1 VFSKNKGLNQKQ
13 QFLFWIFNIK
23 NLCYNSSMKM
33 EKHESKSRCILVVDD
48 EEDIVGLLTF
58 HLEKEG
64 YRVQSAYNGSDALEL
79 AFADP
84 PDLVILDI
92 MLPAIDGL
100 EVCRRLRGNDLTAA
114 VPVLM
119 LSARKEELDKVLGL
133 ELGADDYMVKPFG
146 VRELVARVRAMLRRS
161 EQKVASDSA
170 SEREAVIQFGDLV
183 LYPERFQVTVRGEPC
198 SLTHKEFL
206 LLKLLMQNSGKVLT
220 RELLLDKVWD
230 YEVEVDTRTV
240 DVHIRYLRQK
250 IEDDPANPAY
260 IETVRGVGYR
270 FARI

>member
-1 VFSKNKGLNQKQ
+1 MNKEP
-13 QFLFWIFNIK
+13 IK
-23 NLCYNSSMKM
+23 IIP
-33 EKHESKSRCILVVDD
+33 RRILVVED

-64 YRVQSAYNGSDALEL
+64 YQVQSALDGAVALQH
-79 AFADP
+79 AFNNP

-92 MLPAIDGL
+92 MLPEIDGL
-100 EVCRRLRGNDLTAA
+100 EVCRRLRSNKLTAS

-146 VRELVARVRAMLRRS
+146 IRELIARVRAMLRRS
-161 EQKVASDSA
+161 EQKEDVVDIEQAEES
-170 SEREAVIQFGDLV
+170 ILQFGEIV
-183 LYPERFQVTVRGEPC
+183 LYPERHQVTVRSEPC
-198 SLTHKEFL
+198 GLTHKEFL
-206 LLKLLMQNSGKVLT
+206 LLQLLMLNSGKVLT

-240 DVHIRYLRQK
+240 DVHVRYLRQK
-250 IEDDPANPAY
+250 IEDDPANPVY

-270 FARI
+270 FARH

>member
-1 VFSKNKGLNQKQ
+1 MNKEP
-13 QFLFWIFNIK
+13 IK
-23 NLCYNSSMKM
+23 LKP
-33 EKHESKSRCILVVDD
+33 RRILVVED

-64 YRVQSAYNGSDALEL
+64 YQVESAPDGALAL
-79 AFADP
+79 RQAVDNP

-92 MLPAIDGL
+92 MLPEVDGL
-100 EVCRRLRGNDLTAA
+100 EVCRRLRSNKLTAS

-146 VRELVARVRAMLRRS
+146 MRELIARIRAILRRLDHQ
-161 EQKVASDSA
+161 ENVVDLKPAEEDILQL
-170 SEREAVIQFGDLV
+170 GDIV
-183 LYPERFQVTVRGEPC
+183 LYPERHQVMVRGEPC
-198 SLTHKEFL
+198 NLTHKEFL
-206 LLKLLMQNSGKVLT
+206 LLQLLMFNNGKVLT

-240 DVHIRYLRQK
+240 DVHVRYLRQK

-270 FARI
+270 FAKR